1 MKPLKPR
8 KLTRVHWS
16 LLGLVL
22 SGATSLLKAQTAPR
36 AQTLAP
42 GQTAE
47 VVAPSYTTF
56 YVRSYGGKCLAFNPP
71 PRRPIGG
78 ALSEFAGS
86 PVFIDDCN
94 GTVAQQVGVEE
105 LPGPGYL
112 VILRAGGGVIG
123 KRISKPGVAREDW
136 AGAQSPT
143 STPDQT
149 PLEVQP
155 YTDPPGPGQIFA
167 LDGDGII
174 LAEGRN
180 LVVEVQNNRGANRT
194 PLVLG
199 RRDLDDSEFWAF
211 AATDGSGKRPT
222 SGFVRVSLPQND
234 SDIIA
239 FVDTIQVNRP
249 GMVFELDPDVSIDLT
264 NHYPIRIK
272 EGVTIRGD
280 RRGTRPGPELWVRE
294 GYSKTMLR
302 IEGSDVRITGLRLRG
317 PNRTNDEDSPLA
329 YGIAF
334 TGDKLLFHRII
345 IDHNDL
351 SGWTG
356 AAVTVRGFDG
366 GVCQAGDDNPGPP
379 LDLFNVRVARNFIH
393 HNQREEEGYGVETT
407 SGAHTLIEGNTF
419 VSNRHAIAA
428 GGEPRTI
435 YRAWYN
441 LVLSEAP
448 QQHQLVDWYT
458 HDFDMHGTEDKG
470 VGGGRGGTGGQYIE
484 IAWNTFM
491 GMNRNN
497 FKLRGEPCY
506 LAEFH
511 HNVSRRQNH
520 TDAVA
525 CSYCGQIDKL
535 RVYDNNRFNASDP
548 TYPLGVGDFDGD
560 GTEDVFLATGAA
572 WYYAPAANAEWR
584 FLNVQTERISSL
596 RFGDFDGDGRTDVF
610 TQHGYNWEV
619 SWGGASKWETIN
631 VSAPALEDF
640 AIGDF
645 DGDHRADVFYANG
658 QEWFVSFGG
667 VGMFTHFA
675 LATHRVSDLRFG
687 DFNDDGNT
695 DVFGV
700 VGDEWMVVYGG
711 THYWAPLRA
720 KLRDSVAPLTVA
732 DFDGDGRADVVA
744 LEIRAGAV
752 GYSWLVSRSGTDDW
766 TALRGEYSRPGPASA
781 VAIGRFDDVPGAD
794 LLFWQGN
801 TLNIASGGS
810 GASIP
815 QSRQDMH

>member
-149 PLEVQP
+149 SLEVQP

-366 GVCQAGDDNPGPP
+366 GGCQAGDDNPGPP
-379 LDLFNVRVARNFIH
+379 LDLFNVRVAEPVN
-393 HNQREEEGYGVETT
+393 ESET
-407 SGAHTLIEGNTF
+407 
-419 VSNRHAIAA
+419 
-428 GGEPRTI
+428 PR
-435 YRAWYN
+435 
-441 LVLSEAP
+441 
-448 QQHQLVDWYT
+448 
-458 HDFDMHGTEDKG
+458 F
-470 VGGGRGGTGGQYIE
+470 
-484 IAWNTFM
+484 
-491 GMNRNN
+491 
-497 FKLRGEPCY
+497 
-506 LAEFH
+506 
-511 HNVSRRQNH
+511 
-520 TDAVA
+520 
-525 CSYCGQIDKL
+525 
-535 RVYDNNRFNASDP
+535 
-548 TYPLGVGDFDGD
+548 
-560 GTEDVFLATGAA
+560 
-572 WYYAPAANAEWR
+572 
-584 FLNVQTERISSL
+584 
-596 RFGDFDGDGRTDVF
+596 
-610 TQHGYNWEV
+610 
-619 SWGGASKWETIN
+619 
-631 VSAPALEDF
+631 
-640 AIGDF
+640 
-645 DGDHRADVFYANG
+645 
-658 QEWFVSFGG
+658 
-667 VGMFTHFA
+667 
-675 LATHRVSDLRFG
+675 
-687 DFNDDGNT
+687 
-695 DVFGV
+695 
-700 VGDEWMVVYGG
+700 
-711 THYWAPLRA
+711 
-720 KLRDSVAPLTVA
+720 
-732 DFDGDGRADVVA
+732 
-744 LEIRAGAV
+744 
-752 GYSWLVSRSGTDDW
+752 
-766 TALRGEYSRPGPASA
+766 
-781 VAIGRFDDVPGAD
+781 
-794 LLFWQGN
+794 
-801 TLNIASGGS
+801 
-810 GASIP
+810 
-815 QSRQDMH
+815 